1 MHVSRTGDDPCLAR
15 TDGLL
20 VIRTCAL
27 VPSMAFTT
35 LLRTQPDAINPVALT
50 LPDPEQRRRTCKYEL
65 ATFSR
70 DSLSLT
76 LDSSFLSDPP
86 GPPEISGY
94 IEGETIRLGQTV
106 SLVCTASGGNPLAK
120 LTWHRNNELVDESH
134 TTSGRESRNTYSF
147 VATTEDDGARYRC
160 QAKND
165 LSAQPS
171 SADIVLAV
179 QCKSALRIAL
189 IADDV

>member
-1 MHVSRTGDDPCLAR
+1 M
-15 TDGLL
+15 
-20 VIRTCAL
+20 
-27 VPSMAFTT
+27 
-35 LLRTQPDAINPVALT
+35 
-50 LPDPEQRRRTCKYEL
+50 PDPEQRGRREGGRANCKYVL
-65 ATFSR
+65 LHTPLFHSR
-70 DSLSLT
+70 LL
-76 LDSSFLSDPP
+76 FLSDPP

-120 LTWHRNNELVDESH
+120 LTWHRNDQLVDESH

-179 QCKSALRIAL
+179 QCKFASNISHRRYS
-189 IADDV
+189 

>member
-1 MHVSRTGDDPCLAR
+1 MR
-15 TDGLL
+15 
-20 VIRTCAL
+20 
-27 VPSMAFTT
+27 PS
-35 LLRTQPDAINPVALT
+35 N
-50 LPDPEQRRRTCKYEL
+50 
-65 ATFSR
+65 
-70 DSLSLT
+70 
-76 LDSSFLSDPP
+76 DSSSLLASLADPP

-120 LTWHRNNELVDESH
+120 LTWLRNGELVDESH

-179 QCKSALRIAL
+179 QCKFGFHCECCRL
-189 IADDV
+189 